1 MRAPIIRHT
10 MTAIA
15 CLAVAT
21 AALSGCSDDKSDS
34 SSATSSAVA
43 TSAAAGSSAASSGS
57 AAAAD
62 PATTKAIT
70 DAFVGFFNGT
80 APAASRAALV
90 EKGDQFAPV
99 LAATASNPQ
108 AQATSVT
115 VAGVTL
121 KDATHADVKYTLNMA
136 GNPVLPDQTG
146 QAVKDGDSWKVAATT
161 FCALLALQ
169 GGGAAVPACS

>member
-1 MRAPIIRHT
+1 MRAPVIRTT

-21 AALSGCSDDKSDS
+21 AALTGCSDDKSSSSSSS
-34 SSATSSAVA
+34 SSAAAT
-43 TSAAAGSSAASSGS
+43 TSASAASSAS

-62 PATTKAIT
+62 PATTKAVT
-70 DAFVGFFNGT
+70 DAFVGFFNGS
-80 APAASRAALV
+80 APAPQRAALV
-90 EKGDQFAPV
+90 EKGDQFGPV

-108 AQATSVT
+108 ATGTSATVS
-115 VAGVTL
+115 GVTL
-121 KDATHADVKYTLNMA
+121 KDPTHADVKYTMLI
-136 GNPVLPDQTG
+136 GGSPVLPDQTG
-146 QAVKDGDSWKVAATT
+146 QAVKEGDQWKVAATT

>member
-21 AALSGCSDDKSDS
+21 AALSGCSDDKSS
-34 SSATSSAVA
+34 SSSTTSSAAA
-43 TSAAAGSSAASSGS
+43 TSAAAGSSASASAGT
-57 AAAAD
+57 AAD

-70 DAFVGFFNGT
+70 DAFTGFFLGT
-80 APAASRAALV
+80 APAPQRAALV

-99 LAATASNPQ
+99 LAAQAGNPQ
-108 AQATSVT
+108 SQGTSASVS
-115 VAGVTL
+115 AVTL
-121 KDATHADVKYTLNMA
+121 KDPTHADVKYTLLI
-136 GNPVLPDQTG
+136 GGSPVLPDQTG
-146 QAVKDGDSWKVAATT
+146 QAIKDGDSWKVAATT